1 MLAKHSASDFL
12 YVLTAILCPSIPVTA
27 LLCFALPYCLGSL
40 RIFSSGAAIAGW
52 SGVSDIGRSENLI
65 VTDRDLF
72 PEGSVEIESV
82 RIFADAPAEKIIS
95 YAGTM
100 ITASGSG
107 IANCFGDLMQ
117 KNGGA
122 MRRVEN
128 FEYLS
133 GGGMK
138 GIINGETVLCG
149 STDLMRLMNV
159 RIPFRLVTRTSVL
172 LAIDGVLY
180 GIFNMQYKP
189 LPQVRAA
196 LVGLIRSNR
205 HPVFAIRD
213 FNISPET
220 LHTIFDVATDGY
232 DFPPYVERF
241 AISEAKPAR
250 ESRIAAVI
258 CREGLGPL
266 VHMADTGRSIFVATR
281 VNLLAAVLA
290 AVVSM
295 AAVFALLLA
304 SGYVSAGVLL
314 LLMLVWTLPAVAV
327 SLFLRF

>member
-1 MLAKHSASDFL
+1 M
-12 YVLTAILCPSIPVTA
+12 
-27 LLCFALPYCLGSL
+27 

-52 SGVSDIGRSENLI
+52 SGVSDVGRSENLI

-100 ITASGSG
+100 VTASGSG

-117 KNGGA
+117 KNGGV

-128 FEYLS
+128 FEFLP

-159 RIPFRLVTRTSVL
+159 RIPFRLVSRTSVL

-180 GIFNMQYKP
+180 GIFNMAYTPQ
-189 LPQVRAA
+189 PQVRAA
-196 LVGLIRSNR
+196 LVGLIRSSR
-205 HPVFAIRD
+205 HPIFAIRD

-220 LHTIFDVATDGY
+220 LHSIFDVATDGY
-232 DFPPYVERF
+232 DFPPYMERF
-241 AISEAKPAR
+241 PLSEAKPAK
-250 ESRIAAVI
+250 ESKIAAVV

-266 VHMADTGRSIFVATR
+266 VHMADTGRSVFNAAR
-281 VNLLAAVLA
+281 VNLLIAVLA
-290 AVVSM
+290 AAVSIL
-295 AAVFALLLA
+295 AVFLTLLS
-304 SGYVSAGVLL
+304 SGYVSALFL
-314 LLMLVWTLPAVAV
+314 FALMLVWIVPVALI